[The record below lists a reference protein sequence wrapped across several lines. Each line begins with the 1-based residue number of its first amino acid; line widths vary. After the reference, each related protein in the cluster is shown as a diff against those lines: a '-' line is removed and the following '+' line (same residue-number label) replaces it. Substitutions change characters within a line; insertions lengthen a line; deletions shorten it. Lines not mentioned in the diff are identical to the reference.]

1 MHASVYGLVNKQAT
15 KSPYDAHWKFE
26 ESVRAS
32 QAAPKRYSS
41 VLSALQTSKSNLQ
54 YFTTNLHMNSLHNHQ
69 RVVVQ
74 MEQPGLDRE
83 GGFPV
88 KKSYTGSI
96 RKNQLNNASEK
107 I

>member
-41 VLSALQTSKSNLQ
+41 VLSALQTKNNLQ
-54 YFTTNLHMNSLHNHQ
+54 HFTTNLHMNSLHNHQ

-88 KKSYTGSI
+88 KKSYIGSI
-96 RKNQLNNASEK
+96 RKNQLDNASEK
-107 I
+107 F